1 MSSKLIK
8 KITEAFNKKDDYE
21 ATNVRL
27 PHPYY
32 TEEPPEAGSTQ
43 PWLKIPQADPTVTG
57 HTGKVDSEVTKI
69 GCLHM
74 AKERIEQRWILKV
87 VAGVDLGRQY
97 LAATQVIKIGRKPE
111 NHICLKDPKVSR
123 FHAIL
128 RFEDTFLK
136 IVDLCSTNGTSVN
149 GVKITM
155 EQKLASGDQI
165 RVGET
170 LIKII
175 AEPW

>member
-1 MSSKLIK
+1 
-8 KITEAFNKKDDYE
+8 
-21 ATNVRL
+21 
-27 PHPYY
+27 
-32 TEEPPEAGSTQ
+32 
-43 PWLKIPQADPTVTG
+43 
-57 HTGKVDSEVTKI
+57 
-69 GCLHM
+69 
-74 AKERIEQRWILKV
+74 

>member
-1 MSSKLIK
+1 MSSKLIR
-8 KITEAFNKKDDYE
+8 KIAEAFTKKDDYE

-32 TEEPPEAGSTQ
+32 TEESPEAGNTQ
-43 PWLKIPQADPTVTG
+43 PRLKIPQVDPIVQG
-57 HTGKVDSEVTKI
+57 HTGKVDGEVTKI
-69 GCLHM
+69 GRLHM
-74 AKERIEQRWILKV
+74 AQERIEQRWILKV
-87 VAGVDLGRQY
+87 VDGVDQGRQY

-123 FHAIL
+123 FHAVL
-128 RFEDTFLK
+128 RFEDTFLN

-149 GVKITM
+149 GEKITM
-155 EQKLASGDQI
+155 EQKLVSGDQI
-165 RVGET
+165 LVGET
-170 LIKII
+170 LIIII